1 MLDEI
6 GSRPRGGP
14 RGRVAP
20 APLLWTLLLLFM
32 RFAVERGPL
41 SAPGYN
47 SRGQVVR
54 CPTCGKKVRLGADGW
69 GYCRK
74 CRREFDG
81 RNARE
86 A

>member
-1 MLDEI
+1 MLDEV
-6 GSRPRGGP
+6 STPPRAGP
-14 RGRVAP
+14 GRTAAP
-20 APLLWTLLLLFM
+20 ARLSWMLLVFV
-32 RFAVERGPL
+32 RFAVDRGPL

-54 CPTCGKKVRLGADGW
+54 CPTCHKKVRLGADGW

-74 CRREFDG
+74 CRCEFDG
-81 RNARE
+81 RNAKK

>member
-1 MLDEI
+1 MPEEISSWPRAGSPGRAASARSCWMLL
-6 GSRPRGGP
+6 
-14 RGRVAP
+14 V
-20 APLLWTLLLLFM
+20 LV
-32 RFAVERGPL
+32 RFAVDRGPL

-74 CRREFDG
+74 CRSEFDG
-81 RNARE
+81 RSAKE

>member
-1 MLDEI
+1 MPDETS
-6 GSRPRGGP
+6 SRPRAGSGQVSMLAQP
-14 RGRVAP
+14 SWM
-20 APLLWTLLLLFM
+20 LLVFM
-32 RFAVERGPL
+32 RFAVDRGPL

-81 RNARE
+81 RSARE

>member
-1 MLDEI
+1 
-6 GSRPRGGP
+6 
-14 RGRVAP
+14 VP
-20 APLLWTLLLLFM
+20 APLPWMLLLSM
-32 RFAVERGPL
+32 RFAVDRGPL

-54 CPTCGKKVRLGADGW
+54 CPTCNKKVRLGADGW

-81 RNARE
+81 RSARE